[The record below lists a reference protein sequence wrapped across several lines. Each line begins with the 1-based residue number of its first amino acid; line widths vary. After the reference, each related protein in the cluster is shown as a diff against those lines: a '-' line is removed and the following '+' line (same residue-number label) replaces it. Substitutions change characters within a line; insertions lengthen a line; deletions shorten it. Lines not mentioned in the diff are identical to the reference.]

1 MDENGLRYL
10 LQNRLK
16 GRNLMKLLWLDV
28 EAWVIWLFGWIP
40 GNLGFLVRTV
50 VYKGLFH
57 KLTGFSFIQTGV
69 RVIEAKKIVIGKNF
83 SVNSGTYLN
92 GFGGI
97 TIGDNVLIGP
107 NVVISSGEHPTFL
120 LQTPIL
126 FQEPQGKRIAIGSGV
141 WIGANVVITPGVTIG
156 EGAVLAA
163 NAVVTKSV
171 GKNEV
176 WGGVLALFIKSR
188 AEMG

>member
-16 GRNLMKLLWLDV
+16 GKKIKNLLWLDI
-28 EAWVIWLFGWIP
+28 EAWVIWFYGWIP
-40 GNLGFLVRTV
+40 GNIGFLVRTV
-50 VYKGLFH
+50 IYKCLFK
-57 KLTGFSFIQTGV
+57 KLTGFSFIQIGV
-69 RVIEAKKIVIGKNF
+69 RMIETRKITIGRNF

-92 GFGGI
+92 GIGGI

-107 NVVISSGEHPTFL
+107 NAVISSGEHPTFL
-120 LQTPIL
+120 LETPIL

-141 WIGANVVITPGVTIG
+141 WIGANAVITPGVTIG
-156 EGAVLAA
+156 EGAVIAA

-176 WGGVLALFIKSR
+176 WGGVPALFIKYR
-188 AEMG
+188 AEIG